1 MDRLLIEG
9 GSRLQGTV
17 PISGA
22 KNAALPILAA
32 TLLADAPVVVS
43 NVPHLHDI
51 TTMMELLGC
60 LGVELMI
67 DEKLDVEVHPE
78 TMDEFTAPY
87 DLVKTMRAS
96 FLVLG
101 PMLARHGRATVSLPG
116 GCAIGS
122 RPVDQHLKGLAAMGA
137 DIEVE
142 GGYVK
147 ARASGRLKGAR
158 ILMDVVTVG
167 ATEHLMMAA
176 ALADG
181 TTLLENAAREPEV
194 VDLANCINAM
204 GGSVHGAGT
213 DVIEIQGVP
222 SLGGARHRVLPDR
235 VETATYLIAAAATR
249 GCVRATGTDPRLLD
263 SALLKLEEAGARITR
278 GDDWV
283 ELDMEGRRPRAVN
296 IRTAPY
302 PGFPT
307 DMQAQMLALDAVA
320 EGTSRV
326 TETIFEN
333 RFMHIHEINRMGAR
347 ISLEG
352 SRTAIIEGVER
363 LRAAPVM
370 ATDLRASFSLVIA
383 GLAAEGETVVDRI
396 YHMDRGYECI
406 EEKLAG
412 LGARVHRLPERGDDG
427 EALLTAEGGP
437 ADRAEGAA

>member
-1 MDRLLIEG
+1 MDRLLIQGGARLEG
-9 GSRLQGTV
+9 DV

-32 TLLADAPVVVS
+32 TLLAQEPVTLS

-60 LGVELMI
+60 LGVELVI
-67 DEKLDVEVHPE
+67 DERLNVEVHPE
-78 TMDEFTAPY
+78 TLDDVTAPY

-101 PMLARHGRATVSLPG
+101 PLLARHGRATVSLPG

-137 DIEVE
+137 DIEVD

-147 ARASGRLKGAR
+147 ARVAGRLRGAR

-167 ATEHLMMAA
+167 GTQHLMMAA

-181 TTLLENAAREPEV
+181 TTVIENAAREPEI
-194 VDLANCINAM
+194 VDLARALSGM
-204 GGSVHGAGT
+204 GARIEGAGS
-213 DVIEIQGVP
+213 DVITIEGVTA
-222 SLGGARHRVLPDR
+222 LGGCRHRVQPDR

-249 GCVRATGTDPRLLD
+249 GRVRATGTEPALLD
-263 SALLKLEEAGARITR
+263 SALLKLEEAGAVIRT

-283 ELDMEGRRPRAVN
+283 ELDMQGRRPKAVN

-320 EGTSRV
+320 EGTARV

-352 SRTAIIEGVER
+352 SRMAIIEGVER

-370 ATDLRASFSLVIA
+370 ATDLRASFGLVIA
-383 GLAAEGETVVDRI
+383 GLAAEGETVIDRI
-396 YHMDRGYECI
+396 YHIDRGYECI
-406 EEKLAG
+406 EEKLSG
-412 LGARVHRLPERGDDG
+412 LGASVRRLPERDAALAPPLPATEDDLP
-427 EALLTAEGGP
+427 EE
-437 ADRAEGAA
+437 RASR

>member
-1 MDRLLIEG
+1 VDRLLIEG
-9 GSRLQGTV
+9 GACLEGEV

-32 TLLADAPVVVS
+32 SLLSDGPVTIS

-67 DEKLDVEVHPE
+67 DERLSVEVHPE
-78 TMDEFTAPY
+78 TIHEFTAPY

-101 PMLARHGRATVSLPG
+101 PMLARHGRAEVSLPG

-122 RPVDQHLKGLAAMGA
+122 RPVDQHLKGLSAMGA

-176 ALADG
+176 SLAAG
-181 TTLLENAAREPEV
+181 TTILENSAREPEV
-194 VDLANCINAM
+194 VDLARCINAM
-204 GGSVHGAGT
+204 GGRVSGAGT
-213 DVIEIQGVP
+213 DVIEIEGVQ
-222 SLGGARHRVLPDR
+222 SLSGCSHRVLPDR

-249 GCVRATGTDPRLLD
+249 GRVRARDTAPELLD
-263 SALLKLEEAGARITR
+263 STLLKLEEAGARIER

-283 ELDMEGRRPRAVN
+283 ELDMQGRRPRAVN

-333 RFMHIHEINRMGAR
+333 RFMHIHEINRLGAR
-347 ISLEG
+347 IALEG
-352 SRTAIIEGVER
+352 SRTAIIEGVEH

-383 GLAAEGETVVDRI
+383 ALVAEGETIIDRI
-396 YHMDRGYECI
+396 YHIDRGYECI

-412 LGARVHRLPERGDDG
+412 LGARVHRLPERSG
-427 EALLTAEGGP
+427 
-437 ADRAEGAA
+437 EGAAAPVEPAVGSGDVA

>member
-1 MDRLLIEG
+1 MDRLLIQGGARLEG
-9 GSRLQGTV
+9 DV

-32 TLLADAPVVVS
+32 TLLAQEPVTLS

-60 LGVELMI
+60 LGVELVI
-67 DEKLDVEVHPE
+67 DERLNVEVHPE
-78 TMDEFTAPY
+78 TLDDVTAPY

-101 PMLARHGRATVSLPG
+101 PLLARHGRATVSLPG

-137 DIEVE
+137 DIEVD

-147 ARASGRLKGAR
+147 ARVAGRLRGAR

-167 ATEHLMMAA
+167 GTQHLMMAA

-181 TTLLENAAREPEV
+181 TTVIENAAREPEI
-194 VDLANCINAM
+194 VDLARALSGM
-204 GGSVHGAGT
+204 GARIEGAGS
-213 DVIEIQGVP
+213 DVITIEGVTA
-222 SLGGARHRVLPDR
+222 LGGCRHRVQPDR

-249 GCVRATGTDPRLLD
+249 GRVRATGTEPALLD
-263 SALLKLEEAGARITR
+263 SALLKLEEAGAVIRT

-283 ELDMEGRRPRAVN
+283 ELDMQGRRPKAVN

-320 EGTSRV
+320 EGTARV

-370 ATDLRASFSLVIA
+370 ATDLRASFGLVIA
-383 GLAAEGETVVDRI
+383 GLAAEGETVIDRI
-396 YHMDRGYECI
+396 YHIDRGYECI
-406 EEKLAG
+406 EEKLSG
-412 LGARVHRLPERGDDG
+412 LGASVRRLPERDAALAPPLPATEDDLP
-427 EALLTAEGGP
+427 EE
-437 ADRAEGAA
+437 RASR